1 MLSIGNALVLGLT
14 RSAFGFLPLLFGR
27 LLGLFLRHLLFITI
41 LICIGFNTLKPELV
55 LREMLHVEIA
65 LLGVFGRKLGVFLID
80 FLLLWRETDDTS
92 AVRHSMI
99 CEVVAQL
106 IGIVV
111 SAYKE
116 VVLFVEPSAV
126 KHLYV
131 SEINRRVVE
140 TGSKAESISLDHFV
154 LSL

>member
-1 MLSIGNALVLGLT
+1 
-14 RSAFGFLPLLFGR
+14 
-27 LLGLFLRHLLFITI
+27 
-41 LICIGFNTLKPELV
+41 
-55 LREMLHVEIA
+55 
-65 LLGVFGRKLGVFLID
+65 
-80 FLLLWRETDDTS
+80 
-92 AVRHSMI
+92 MI

-111 SAYKE
+111 TAYEE